1 MSTPLSTVPSDG
13 DSLRRKYAEERS
25 KRLRT
30 DGNAQFHHLGDQL
43 LKDPFTPVVEREPV
57 TDHVTFTFI
66 GGGFAGLLAGARV
79 HEAGISDVRII
90 DTAGDFGGTWYW
102 NRYPGVMCDT
112 PALVYLPLLEETGY
126 MPSQKWVHGP
136 EIFEHC
142 QRIGRQFGL
151 YDNALFHTKV
161 EQVVWEE
168 EHSRWLVIT
177 NRGDRFTTSFLGMGL
192 GPLCVPKLP
201 GVPGIEDFTGESFHT
216 SRWNYEY
223 TGGTPDGAPLQNLA
237 DKVVAVIGTG
247 ATGVQV
253 IPKLARDAGE
263 LFVFQRTPSGV
274 DARNNAPID
283 PDWFESIA
291 TPGWQQRLQDN
302 YVANWEGIFGR
313 PGPDVEVKNLLEDN
327 GFYPI
332 AQRIRSAIHSVP
344 PEEFSLERM
353 ITAIES
359 VDDAAMEE
367 IRARIGRIVEDQ
379 ETAARLQPWYR
390 QLCKRPCFH
399 DEYLPSFNRPN
410 THLIDTDG
418 KGVERITSRGVVAN
432 GIEYEVDCIV
442 YASGFEHA
450 LSTLRSL
457 TFEVIGR
464 DKVSLAQEWADG
476 TKTLHGMHVHNFPNL
491 FIVQLAQA
499 AFFGLNATSGWNDTA
514 KTIGTVVGHAVSN
527 GYREV
532 ENTQE
537 AQDAWV
543 ELHLAQGASWGADEC
558 TPGYYN
564 MEGQQ
569 ADPSIVGY
577 PAGTAAF
584 FAYIEQWR
592 ASGEFES
599 LKFS

>member
-1 MSTPLSTVPSDG
+1 MSTPLTTVPADG
-13 DSLRRKYAEERS
+13 DALRHKYAEERS
-25 KRLRT
+25 KRLRA
-30 DGNAQFHHLGDQL
+30 DGNAQFHHLGDER
-43 LKDPFTPVVEREPV
+43 LKDPFTPVVEREPI

-79 HEAGISDVRII
+79 HEAGVTDVRII

-126 MPSQKWVHGP
+126 MPTQKWVQGP

-142 QRIGRQFGL
+142 RRIGRQFGL

-161 EQVVWEE
+161 EQVIWEE

-201 GVPGIEDFTGESFHT
+201 GVPGIEDFAGASFHT
-216 SRWNYEY
+216 SRWNYDY
-223 TGGTPDGAPLQNLA
+223 TGGAPDGAPLHNLA
-237 DKVVAVIGTG
+237 DKRVAVIGTG

-253 IPKLARDAGE
+253 VPKLARDAGE
-263 LFVFQRTPSGV
+263 LFVFQRTPSGIGV
-274 DARNNAPID
+274 RDNAPID
-283 PDWFESIA
+283 PEWFQSIA

-302 YVANWEGIFGR
+302 YVASWEGIFGR
-313 PGPDVEVKNLLEDN
+313 PGPDIEVENLVGDT

-353 ITAIES
+353 MDAVGS

-367 IRARIGRIVEDQ
+367 IRARVGRIVEDG

-410 THLIDTDG
+410 THLIDTNG
-418 KGVERITSRGVVAN
+418 KGVERITPRGVVAN
-432 GIEYEVDCIV
+432 GIEYDVDCII

-450 LSTLRSL
+450 LTTLRSL

-464 DKVSLAQEWADG
+464 DKVSLAHEWADG
-476 TKTLHGMHVHNFPNL
+476 TKTLHGMHVHSFPNL

-514 KTIGTVVGHAVSN
+514 ITIGTIVDHAVRN
-527 GYREV
+527 GYTEV

-543 ELHLAQGASWGADEC
+543 EMHLTQGASWGADEC

-584 FAYIEQWR
+584 FAYIDQWR
-592 ASGEFES
+592 SSGEFEN